1 MMSKSDRVNVGS
13 LSDRVTL
20 QFTSTTDDGMG
31 GTIPANT
38 NLFTTW
44 ADIKPL
50 SAKRLLSIDRT
61 VQNTTHEITF
71 RWRNDL
77 ISYSYVRATLDNGIR
92 LIHSGNN
99 YIVNTVINVDN
110 GSWTVQCLATQESY
124 D

>member
-1 MMSKSDRVNVGS
+1 MMSRSDRVNVGS
-13 LSDRVTL
+13 LTDRVTL

-31 GTIPANT
+31 GTIPADT

-50 SAKRLLSIDRT
+50 SAKRLLSLDRA

-77 ISYSYVRATLDNGIR
+77 ISYSYVRGTLDNGIR

>member
-1 MMSKSDRVNVGS
+1 MMSKSDRVNIGS
-13 LSDRVTL
+13 LSKRVTI
-20 QFTSTTDDGMG
+20 QFTTTTDDGMG
-31 GTIPANT
+31 GTIPADT

-77 ISYSYVRATLDNGIR
+77 ISYSYTRATLDNGVR
-92 LIHSGNN
+92 LIYSGNK
-99 YIVNTVINVDN
+99 YIINTVINVDE
-110 GSWTVQCLATQESY
+110 GDWTVQCLATQEAY

>member
-1 MMSKSDRVNVGS
+1 MMSRSDRVNVGS
-13 LSDRVTL
+13 LTDRVTL

-31 GTIPANT
+31 GTIPADT

-77 ISYSYVRATLDNGIR
+77 ISYSYVRSTLDNGIR

>member
-1 MMSKSDRVNVGS
+1 MMSRSDRVNVGS

-77 ISYSYVRATLDNGIR
+77 INYSYVRSTLDNGIR